1 MTDSGNESRPLTGRT
16 AIVTGS
22 GRNIGRAIAL
32 AFARAGADV
41 VINGRRDLEALE
53 RVAQEI
59 EAHGIQAL
67 CVQADV
73 SDPDQVQSMVNAALE
88 HFGRVDIAVSNVGLR
103 PRQAFLDISVE
114 DWRRVLETNLS
125 SAFYLARAVLPSM
138 KENRWGRIIH
148 VSGRDGFFTMSNRAH
163 NVTCKAGLHSMA
175 KAIAIEFGEY
185 GITANTVAPGK
196 MDTEREEKNYRDTW
210 NRGPKASS
218 RCRYGV
224 LGYLTMWHKP
234 VCISAAAALTRP
246 ASCSILTG
254 ESLCFR
260 FVRSTFLPNRL
271 NDKQETK

>member
-1 MTDSGNESRPLTGRT
+1 MTDSGNESRPLAGRT

-22 GRNIGRAIAL
+22 GRNIGRGIAL

-41 VINGRRDLEALE
+41 VLNGRRDVEALE
-53 RVAQEI
+53 RVAQEV
-59 EAHGIQAL
+59 EAHGVRAL

-125 SAFYLARAVLPSM
+125 SAFYLARTVLPSM

-148 VSGRDGFFTMSNRAH
+148 ISGRDGFFTMTNRAH

-185 GITANTVAPGK
+185 GITANTIAPGK
-196 MDTEREEKNYRDTW
+196 MDTEREEKNYPGYQESWAESVKTMPLR
-210 NRGPKASS
+210 R
-218 RCRYGV
+218 
-224 LGYLTMWHKP
+224 LGLPDDVAQACLYLT
-234 VCISAAAALTRP
+234 CGGAYA
-246 ASCSILTG
+246 TG
-254 ESLCFR
+254 QL
-260 FVRSTFLPNRL
+260 LHL
-271 NDKQETK
+271 NGGEFMF